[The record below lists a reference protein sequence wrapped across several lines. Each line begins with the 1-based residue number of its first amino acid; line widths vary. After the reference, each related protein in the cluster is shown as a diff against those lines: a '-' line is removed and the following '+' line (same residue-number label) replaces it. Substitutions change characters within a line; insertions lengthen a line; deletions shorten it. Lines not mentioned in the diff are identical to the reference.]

1 MSEGAVSALR
11 AIHGICID
19 AMIEMTKMVFS
30 TDPKSKDA
38 LQKVADLNVA
48 FAAKIREI
56 HLLAQNELEQIDK

>member
-1 MSEGAVSALR
+1 
-11 AIHGICID
+11 
-19 AMIEMTKMVFS
+19 MIEMTKMVFS